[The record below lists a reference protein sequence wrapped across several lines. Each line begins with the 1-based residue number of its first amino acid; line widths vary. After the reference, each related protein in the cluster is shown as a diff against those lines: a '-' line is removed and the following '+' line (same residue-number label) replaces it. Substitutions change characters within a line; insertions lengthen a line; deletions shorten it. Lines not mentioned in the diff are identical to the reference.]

1 MIPLTNQELKSNEYA
16 RVCYICGKYFL
27 KKPAED
33 MNHRKVRDN
42 YHYTGKYWG
51 SVHSI
56 CH

>member
-42 YHYTGKYWG
+42 YHYTGKY
-51 SVHSI
+51 
-56 CH
+56 